1 MPTAKLE
8 WTDAEDKILAPVAQL
23 NKTTVEA
30 LILAH
35 GKVTAI
41 QSALA
46 SYAQLAIASGEIP
59 KPIMDAILG
68 DADVVFGF
76 LWKDLTAENKLA
88 ASIAEH
94 FPALVTKALADA
106 EEAAKAQAT

>member
-1 MPTAKLE
+1 MPTANLE
-8 WTDAEDKILAPVAQL
+8 WTDAEDKLLTPVAQL

-35 GKVTAI
+35 GKAMAV
-41 QSALA
+41 QLALA

-59 KPIMDAILG
+59 KPITDAILG

-76 LWKDLTAENKLA
+76 LWKDLNAENKLA

-94 FPALVTKALADA
+94 FPALVTKALAEVDT
-106 EEAAKAQAT
+106 KVP